1 MVLSGSGLGT
11 SRFRAERYIGGRK
24 VRNEVVKM
32 ARWKRFR
39 GIRRM
44 YLREVRQSGVSAG
57 VGPGGGGWGVSDVL
71 VHMGGSC
78 CFRCDHVWSD
88 DWNSVDED
96 GDG

>member
-1 MVLSGSGLGT
+1 M
-11 SRFRAERYIGGRK
+11 GGRK

-44 YLREVRQSGVSAG
+44 YLWKQGALVWCQRAEWGIAVVSMCRCVDVSMYGVM
-57 VGPGGGGWGVSDVL
+57 VGIPWTEMVL
-71 VHMGGSC
+71 
-78 CFRCDHVWSD
+78 
-88 DWNSVDED
+88 